1 MKKILIKITIITSLL
16 IKESFGIG
24 GVGDV
29 VSDPTSYTYYAKQI
43 QAFNDQIKTGLDQL
57 ESFNKLNELADTA
70 NDLMNTTGERIYNPM
85 KQIDGLINNVEGV
98 QRKFERMAKRASDM
112 GAERFFKDYHNINE
126 PLKDEIL
133 TKWKDNF
140 NALFDNKED
149 EKYQELNMN
158 VLKSIQKKDYEAYQ
172 KAIDDLNGYIKLKGI
187 EREALKK
194 YALLAP
200 LEIYNDYFVN
210 EEVVEERK
218 ETTDRIKQLANQI
231 KSEKDM
237 VKQQQTTNQ
246 FLLEMLNIQ
255 QSQYELQMKF
265 FYAVSMNL
273 INEKSNTKFDI
284 KKIIDEREDYQDS
297 KDKSKSDSIN
307 ATEKYLQDLI
317 KSKRGNSIKD
327 ILEMR

>member
-1 MKKILIKITIITSLL
+1 MMITSLFINEL
-16 IKESFGIG
+16 FGIG

-85 KQIDGLINNVEGV
+85 KQIDGLINNVESV
-98 QRKFERMAKRASDM
+98 QKKFERMAERASNM
-112 GAERFFKDYHNINE
+112 GAERFFKDYHNVNE

-149 EKYQELNMN
+149 SKYQELNMN
-158 VLKSIQKKDYEAYQ
+158 VLKSIQKKDYDAYQ

-218 ETTDRIKQLANQI
+218 KTTDRIKQLADQI

-246 FLLEMLNIQ
+246 FLVEMLNIQ

-273 INEKSNTKFDI
+273 INEKSNTKYDI

-297 KDKSKSDSIN
+297 KDVSKSDSIN
-307 ATEKYLQDLI
+307 ATEKYLQDLV
-317 KSKRGNSIKD
+317 KSKTGNSIKD